1 MCQVCWMGVWG
12 EGSVSRI
19 YELVLPLMI
28 WAIYASTKTIRSDFQ
43 RIWQFMD
50 EFWLL
55 IGSLGLYGVLV
66 MSQVSLVW
74 YLGPMIFINKATRK
88 ITTHLI
94 CILLRLIA
102 LIVISMSL
110 LYVNEGWMIDIL
122 VPLTPAPG
130 GVNRVPLFLLL
141 LLHLLLF
148 RALWNDAGMTSDHI
162 NPARARG

>member
-1 MCQVCWMGVWG
+1 MNSCCHWWYGPSMHPQ
-12 EGSVSRI
+12 RQ
-19 YELVLPLMI
+19 LVLI
-28 WAIYASTKTIRSDFQ
+28 FSGFNS
-43 RIWQFMD
+43 FMY
-50 EFWLL
+50 EFWVLN
-55 IGSLGLYGVLV
+55 GSLGLYGVLI
-66 MSQVSLVW
+66 MWQVSFVW
-74 YLGPMIFINKATRK
+74 YLGSMIFINKAPLK

-110 LYVNEGWMIDIL
+110 LYVNEGWTICIL

-141 LLHLLLF
+141 LHLLF